1 MPQDHPTLGR
11 WRITSMDRWD
21 QAFVD
26 AEVEG
31 YFRFDR
37 GEGGEFQF
45 GYVRGGLTCEAT
57 ERDGRPAVEWSWEG
71 SDEMDPASGRGW
83 ARVDP
88 DDTLQGVIHF
98 HRGDR
103 SGFTAER
110 AGPPREARPMLRLG
124 SAPSGS
130 PAGDAPPPPAP
141 EVDLDRH
148 RRLRAVL
155 QKHQNAAVKSL
166 SKAAMQRAG
175 EALGIMEG
183 SQLYLET
190 DAELTIFFDHALY
203 DRTTRGKTPIQRYLA
218 KLPTTDDPDEQ
229 LVRAAMADARV
240 SLYLIEQLDGHHG
253 VSFRDLT
260 TGETRFAV
268 DESLART
275 GTVGT
280 VMVYRLLP
288 LPTYDLPNGA
298 GFPVS
303 PEAALALTE
312 AWQDFGQGK
321 NPTDLSDPAAREAWA
336 AILYTLGFAEGGTG
350 MIGFR

>member
-11 WRITSMDRWD
+11 WRIISMDQWD
-21 QAFVD
+21 RASVD

-37 GEGGEFQF
+37 GEGGEFRF
-45 GYVRGGLTCEAT
+45 GFVRGEVSCEPT

-71 SDEMDPASGRGW
+71 SDELDPASGRGW
-83 ARVDP
+83 ARVNP

-98 HRGDR
+98 HGGDR

-110 AGPPREARPMLRLG
+110 AGPPREARPMLRLAPGKAVAGAAG
-124 SAPSGS
+124 S
-130 PAGDAPPPPAP
+130 PPPPTP
-141 EVDLDRH
+141 DVDLARH
-148 RRLRAVL
+148 RRLRGVL
-155 QKHQNAAVKSL
+155 QKHQNAAAKSL
-166 SKAAMQRAG
+166 GKAAMQRAG

-218 KLPTTDDPDEQ
+218 KLRVTDDPDEQ
-229 LVRAAMADARV
+229 LVRSAMADAHV
-240 SLYLIEQLDGHHG
+240 SLYRIEQLDGHHG
-253 VSFRDLT
+253 VHFRDLT
-260 TGETRFAV
+260 TGGTRFAV
-268 DESLART
+268 DESLAKA
-275 GTVGT
+275 GAVGM

-288 LPTYDLPNGA
+288 LPTYGLPSGA
-298 GFPVS
+298 SFPVS
-303 PEAALALTE
+303 PETALALIE

-321 NPTDLSDPAAREAWA
+321 KPPDLSDPAAREAWA
-336 AILYTLGFAEGGTG
+336 TILYTLGFAEGGTG
-350 MIGFR
+350 RISFC